1 MEESRI
7 DRRREALVTIR
18 QISKVIS
25 PRHTLKRLSTALNLF
40 LKESTLSA
48 YLRAEAIMKSL
59 SVIVETCLISDD
71 TPYIEPL
78 MQTTLV
84 QMYSAQRK
92 TQNLQ
97 LKGAF
102 IAYANGCL
110 NFIENIC
117 QWVSSQPLLLKKT
130 IDVLVK
136 LLPIAQFSVASSKA
150 IIKILASSQAREKD
164 LLRRYNITAPSSY
177 DNVRRALG
185 DGWNHVVGKDN
196 KENIDGNMDD
206 YDELEIFGRK
216 IAAFVVIQIPFQEDQ
231 QRVGFRILSPILN
244 SLHALTQSNKCNGD
258 QDNNDIC
265 ANEEKEEANTE
276 QRERT
281 LFKLLRVINWHLDG
295 ISTFYGS
302 SINAPPHKF
311 TPTWMIPIDFYWSIL
326 SSTRVKEAIDD
337 RFDNRAEICAGNK
350 FISSKHLVIM
360 AAINCHSRAEYL
372 KQLNHQESNMV
383 SILSQVVNFIALL
396 DIMIVIYRVFR
407 DLIFLPTTVNENE
420 NDDKGDKQNI
430 LEKYKQISDV
440 IYNTIT
446 SPEIIE
452 FHSEMLKVYMEISFL
467 ILQFATSDYLS
478 YVSSGW
484 LRIAKFAQ
492 KSTSTSVKSKSLRLL
507 SEYRQTYVEPSEL
520 EQTVLLL

>member
-1 MEESRI
+1 
-7 DRRREALVTIR
+7 
-18 QISKVIS
+18 
-25 PRHTLKRLSTALNLF
+25 
-40 LKESTLSA
+40 
-48 YLRAEAIMKSL
+48 
-59 SVIVETCLISDD
+59 
-71 TPYIEPL
+71 
-78 MQTTLV
+78 
-84 QMYSAQRK
+84 
-92 TQNLQ
+92 
-97 LKGAF
+97 
-102 IAYANGCL
+102 
-110 NFIENIC
+110 
-117 QWVSSQPLLLKKT
+117 
-130 IDVLVK
+130 
-136 LLPIAQFSVASSKA
+136 
-150 IIKILASSQAREKD
+150 
-164 LLRRYNITAPSSY
+164 
-177 DNVRRALG
+177 
-185 DGWNHVVGKDN
+185 
-196 KENIDGNMDD
+196 MDD

-311 TPTWMIPIDFYWSIL
+311 TPTWSSTWADCIPSLIPIDFYWSIL

-337 RFDNRAEICAGNK
+337 RFDNRAEIW
-350 FISSKHLVIM
+350 SSTTSLLIQVHNYYLNILQLRCSHNS

-383 SILSQVVNFIALL
+383 SILSQVVDFIVERFLQHYHACYL
-396 DIMIVIYRVFR
+396 RVFR

-446 SPEIIE
+446 GPEIIE